1 MGGGY
6 FWTLRRDTFLLMI
19 FVLLILLFVM
29 TGFTVRTYHTIE
41 RGFAVEWYTRGE
53 EDLRAGRAEVAL
65 VDFRTALSYSQ
76 DNAQYQLRLAQAL
89 TAAEPARE
97 ARAEARTYLL
107 NLLEHEPGNGTV
119 NLELARLAARDH
131 AVAEA
136 LRFYHGAIYGAW
148 AGDQVAKRRGARLEL
163 VEFLLHVGQTDA
175 ARAELIGMAAGLP
188 AEAALQTTVG
198 NLLLQVKG
206 YDDALKQF
214 RQALVLEPRLAPA
227 LAGAGECYFQTGD
240 YTQAERYLTR
250 AVQQDPHLEQAAA
263 MRDTAQAVM
272 NLDPFSRH
280 LGNIER
286 GRRAALDFNSAL
298 THLQN
303 CAAQRRIDLKAP
315 GNDPLQELSSQATML
330 QPRAQQRYLSRD
342 SELLSQVMDA
352 VFEMEQATAHACG
365 EPHGA
370 DLALLLIAREQ
381 GGTRP

>member
-1 MGGGY
+1 
-6 FWTLRRDTFLLMI
+6 
-19 FVLLILLFVM
+19 
-29 TGFTVRTYHTIE
+29 
-41 RGFAVEWYTRGE
+41 
-53 EDLRAGRAEVAL
+53 
-65 VDFRTALSYSQ
+65 
-76 DNAQYQLRLAQAL
+76 
-89 TAAEPARE
+89 
-97 ARAEARTYLL
+97 
-107 NLLEHEPGNGTV
+107 
-119 NLELARLAARDH
+119 LAARDH

-136 LRFYHGAIYGAW
+136 QRFYHGAIYGAW

-188 AEAALQTTVG
+188 ADAALQTTVG

-263 MRDTAQAVM
+263 VRDTAQAVL
-272 NLDPFSRH
+272 NLDPFNRR
-280 LGNIER
+280 LGNMER

-298 THLQN
+298 TRLQN

-365 EPHGA
+365 EPQGA